1 MKVKDVMT
9 PEAKAC
15 WITESLTDAAKA
27 MWENDCGILPVIK
40 DGRKVV
46 GLITD
51 RDICMA
57 TAIRESNPSSIS
69 VEEVMSG
76 EVYAAGLEDDI
87 HQALETMQERKVRRL
102 PVVDPEGEL
111 KGILS
116 MNDIVLK
123 AKEPK
128 GKKAPQL
135 AYADVVKTYK
145 AICAHPVPM
154 AIAATAAT

>member
-9 PEAKAC
+9 TDAKAC

-27 MWENDCGILPVIK
+27 MWKNDCGILPVIK

-57 TAIRESNPSSIS
+57 TAMRECSPSGIS
-69 VEEVMSG
+69 VEEVMTG
-76 EVYAAGLEDDI
+76 EVYAAGLDDDI
-87 HQALETMQERKVRRL
+87 HQALKTMQEHKIRRL
-102 PVVDPEGEL
+102 PVVDSEGEL
-111 KGILS
+111 RGILS

-123 AKEPK
+123 AREPN

-135 AYADVVKTYK
+135 PYADIVETYK
-145 AICAHPVPM
+145 AIGAHPLP
-154 AIAATAAT
+154 IPTATGVN

>member
-9 PEAKAC
+9 SDAKAC

-27 MWENDCGILPVIK
+27 MWENDCGILPVVK
-40 DGRKVV
+40 DGRRVI

-57 TAIRESNPSSIS
+57 TAMRERNPSGIS
-69 VEEVMSG
+69 VEEVMTG
-76 EVYAAGLEDDI
+76 EVYAAGPDDDI
-87 HQALETMQERKVRRL
+87 HQALETMQEHKVRRL
-102 PVVDPEGEL
+102 PVVDPESEL

-123 AKEPK
+123 AKESR
-128 GKKAPQL
+128 GKKAPPL
-135 AYADVVKTYK
+135 AYADVVKAYK
-145 AICAHPVPM
+145 AICAHPLLM
-154 AIAATAAT
+154 AKATGAN

>member
-1 MKVKDVMT
+1 MKVKDMMI
-9 PEAKAC
+9 PDAKAC
-15 WITESLTDAAKA
+15 WITESLADAAKA

-57 TAIRESNPSSIS
+57 TAMFERNPSSIS
-69 VEEVMSG
+69 VEEVMTG
-76 EVYAAGLEDDI
+76 EVYAAGPDDEI
-87 HQALETMQERKVRRL
+87 HQALATMQEHKVRRL

-116 MNDIVLK
+116 INDIVLK
-123 AKEPK
+123 AREPN
-128 GKKAPQL
+128 GKKAPPV

-145 AICAHPVPM
+145 AICAHRLPM
-154 AIAATAAT
+154 AKAVGAN

>member
-1 MKVKDVMT
+1 MKVKDLMT
-9 PEAKAC
+9 PDAKAC
-15 WITESLTDAAKA
+15 WITESLADAAKA

-57 TAIRESNPSSIS
+57 TAMQERNPSGIS
-69 VEEVMSG
+69 VEEVMTG
-76 EVYAAGLEDDI
+76 EVYATAPDEDI
-87 HQALETMQERKVRRL
+87 HQALATMQEHKIRRL

-123 AKEPK
+123 AKETA
-128 GKKAPQL
+128 GKKVPQL
-135 AYADVVKTYK
+135 GYADVVKTYK

-154 AIAATAAT
+154 AAVATASS